1 MEIIIENDTHVFAR
15 RKIDLVAL
23 GELCM
28 MCQIS
33 PRFATDPL
41 FGVVDRL
48 IQHIE
53 TRTYGI
59 LYERSKKD
67 DPIAVPVGFATW
79 GFFSKTTMLIHKE
92 RYRSLRKEDL
102 FSGKAATV
110 LMASA
115 PHGHVRELDN
125 WTKYTLRDHKTV
137 FGMIGDGVKEEAN
150 GYFKESCHER
160 DGRT

>member
-15 RKIDLVAL
+15 RKTDLVAL

-28 MCQIS
+28 MCQVS
-33 PRFATDPL
+33 PTYATDPL

-48 IQHIE
+48 VQHIE
-53 TRTYGI
+53 TKTYGI
-59 LYERSKKD
+59 LYERAKKD
-67 DPIAVPVGFATW
+67 DPIAIPVGFAAW

-102 FSGKAATV
+102 FSGKSATI

-115 PHGHVRELDN
+115 PHGHPSELDN
-125 WTKYTLRDHKTV
+125 WVKYTLRDHRTV
-137 FGMIGDGVKEEAN
+137 FGLMGGQVKEERN
-150 GYFKESCHER
+150 FHFKE
-160 DGRT
+160 T

>member
-15 RKIDLVAL
+15 RKVDLVAL

-33 PRFATDPL
+33 PTFATDPL

-48 IQHIE
+48 VQHIE
-53 TRTYGI
+53 TKTYAI
-59 LYERSKKD
+59 LYERAKKD

-102 FSGKAATV
+102 FSGKSATI

-115 PHGHVRELDN
+115 PHGHVRELAN
-125 WTKYTLRDHKTV
+125 WTLYVLREHKTV
-137 FGMIGDGVKEEAN
+137 CSLIGGLVKEEPN
-150 GYFKESCHER
+150 GYFKEN
-160 DGRT
+160 